1 MFSSLFSFCLLLA
14 LFAGPWKPACAFG
27 LALLAASPGGA
38 GTGTCHNT
46 MCPNAGLAPAPAPPF
61 AWKTSSPVCFF
72 SPFFFP
78 LPSRPRVLL
87 PRAPGQ
93 QRAPLP
99 ALGLFLKGGASCPD
113 SLNSGHS
120 LNGEGETPEHQ
131 DGVSQKKTPILFFFP
146 SQQQRR
152 GGEVLTASQ
161 RRRAALRARGQGAQG
176 VPGTAP
182 SGPRF
187 VLFFL
192 FIFFSFPNLGKA
204 HAAEVVAIS
213 SFP

>member
-1 MFSSLFSFCLLLA
+1 MAYYGVGDFFCFRRCFLSASSSHCLPGRGSPPVLL
-14 LFAGPWKPACAFG
+14 GWRSSQPPR
-27 LALLAASPGGA
+27 AA
-38 GTGTCHNT
+38 
-46 MCPNAGLAPAPAPPF
+46 LAPAPATAPCAPTRGSLRPQLLRLPGKLPLLF
-61 AWKTSSPVCFF
+61 VFF
-72 SPFFFP
+72 FPFFFP

-161 RRRAALRARGQGAQG
+161 RRRAALRARGQGARG

-187 VLFFL
+187 VLFF
-192 FIFFSFPNLGKA
+192 FIYFFFFSFL
-204 HAAEVVAIS
+204 
-213 SFP
+213 

>member
-38 GTGTCHNT
+38 GTGTCHST

-87 PRAPGQ
+87 PRAPSQ

-131 DGVSQKKTPILFFFP
+131 AGASHKNPNPFFFP
-146 SQQQRR
+146 LPAAAPRR
-152 GGEVLTASQ
+152 GGADRQ
-161 RRRAALRARGQGAQG
+161 PAPARG
-176 VPGTAP
+176 P
-182 SGPRF
+182 SRPGPRSPGCSWHGS
-187 VLFFL
+187 LWATICSFF
-192 FIFFSFPNLGKA
+192 FIYFFFFSQLG
-204 HAAEVVAIS
+204 
-213 SFP
+213 